1 MCRPLPAQR
10 CDRHTLVA
18 DNGIEVTLRRIVDRR
33 QAAARW
39 RLQSTRDESV
49 GNDGLAGVAAGDVGD
64 GVLHEKGGTQ
74 GFSQEV
80 EQLTA
85 VV

>member
-1 MCRPLPAQR
+1 MSRPLPAQR
-10 CDRHTLVA
+10 CDRHILVA

-39 RLQSTRDESV
+39 RLQSARDESV
-49 GNDGLAGVAAGDVGD
+49 GNDGLAGVAAGKVGD
-64 GVLHEKGGTQ
+64 RLFDEEGGTQ
-74 GFSQEV
+74 GVTHEV